1 MDLIDINRNFEYIF
15 DKDQINSLNSE
26 EIDKAVEIY
35 TKLVELLF
43 RNDNDK
49 DKKIEFLEQ
58 KIDKLD
64 EKITLLIYKE
74 LMKRCQGEKYSPMKE
89 FIFKKY
95 LNSSDNIETIISL
108 IENVF
113 YENGLNY
120 IIDIETFLNILDKNK
135 ENYFDKYIKRNK
147 EYLKNIIKI
156 DKYLKNKNAEN
167 DPLISY
173 PKMSIT
179 Q

>member
-1 MDLIDINRNFEYIF
+1 
-15 DKDQINSLNSE
+15 
-26 EIDKAVEIY
+26 
-35 TKLVELLF
+35 
-43 RNDNDK
+43 
-49 DKKIEFLEQ
+49 
-58 KIDKLD
+58 
-64 EKITLLIYKE
+64 
-74 LMKRCQGEKYSPMKE
+74 MKRCQSEKYSPMKE

-173 PKMSIT
+173 PKMPIT
-179 Q
+179 QQPRFK